1 MCFSSTASFI
11 GGAVISAIG
20 IVTIRKIHQPSH
32 VLFATIPI
40 FFGFQQIVEGLLW
53 LALQKPGLD
62 GLENVSTHI
71 FLVMAQV
78 IWPVMIPVS
87 IMHMERSPRKRKIL
101 SVFLAIGIIL
111 ACYYSYCLITFSVH
125 PTIKGYHIQYD
136 TEFPKS
142 LAMVA
147 FFFYIAAT
155 LPPLFISSI
164 KRMYMFGLLMTF
176 SCLVTGI
183 FYTQY
188 LTSVWCFFAALI
200 SAVIFW
206 ILSDAKKIFNL
217 EKLKLLKI

>member
-1 MCFSSTASFI
+1 MCFSPTASFI

-20 IVTIRKIHQPSH
+20 IATIRKVHKPSH
-32 VLFATIPI
+32 VLFATIPL

-53 LALQKPGLD
+53 LALQKPGLE
-62 GLENVSTHI
+62 GLGSVSSHI

-87 IMHMERSPRKRKIL
+87 IMHMESSPKKRKIL
-101 SVFLAIGIIL
+101 SVFLAVGIIL
-111 ACYYSYCLITFSVH
+111 ACYYSYCLITFSIH
-125 PTIKGYHIQYD
+125 PIILGYHIQYD

-142 LAMVA
+142 LAMLA
-147 FFFYIAAT
+147 FVFYIAAT

-164 KRMYMFGLLMTF
+164 KRMYLFGLLMTF

-200 SAVIFW
+200 SAVIYW
-206 ILSDAKKIFNL
+206 ILSDSKVLFDL
-217 EKLKLLKI
+217 EKLKLIKI

>member
-1 MCFSSTASFI
+1 MCFSPTASFI
-11 GGAVISAIG
+11 GGAVISSIG
-20 IVTIRKIHQPSH
+20 IATVLKVHKPSQ
-32 VLFATIPI
+32 VLFASIPL
-40 FFGFQQIVEGLLW
+40 FFGFQQIVEGLVW
-53 LALQKPGLD
+53 LALQNPGHE
-62 GLENVSTHI
+62 GLEVVSTHI

-87 IMHMERSPRKRKIL
+87 IMHMEKSPKKRKIL
-101 SVFLAIGIIL
+101 SLFLAVGIIL
-111 ACYYSYCLITFSVH
+111 ACYYSYCLITFKVH
-125 PTIKGYHIQYD
+125 PMIKGFHIQYD
-136 TEFPKS
+136 TEFPES

-147 FFFYIAAT
+147 FVFYIAAT

-164 KRMYMFGLLMTF
+164 RRMYLFGLLMTF

-200 SAVIFW
+200 SGVIFW
-206 ILSDAKKIFNL
+206 ILHDAKKIFSL